1 MPDNRNTDH
10 EAAAQLTV
18 SLVDHAQTPDRISD
32 AVLETLIEL
41 SAESRVDIW
50 HRGTGLSVH
59 SLAALYRLHETG
71 AGHRRSRLYGDY
83 EAGRKER
90 ERDSGQS

>member
-10 EAAAQLTV
+10 EGAAQLTV
-18 SLVDHAQTPDRISD
+18 SLVDHPQTPDRISD

-41 SAESRVDIW
+41 SGESRIDAW
-50 HRGTGLSVH
+50 QRGTGLSVH
-59 SLAALYRLHETG
+59 ALAALYRLHETG
-71 AGHRRSRLYGDY
+71 AGYRRSRLYGDY

-90 ERDSGQS
+90 ECDSGQS